1 MRKKFHN
8 LNFLEMEKKDEKKV
22 ATVAT
27 TPKTA
32 ELKNASAE
40 LKKAEEPKRAEK
52 AQTIKEILEAQL
64 REITRKKQ
72 LADHREVFVL
82 KRNELKDLLKQLK
95 QQTASGTFESEDFR
109 LTFTTK
115 SNYRDTESFRISNP
129 EMLTKFVVFLE
140 DEIGRAIERI
150 EKELLQDVA

>member
-1 MRKKFHN
+1 MRPSKNNVSQFKF
-8 LNFLEMEKKDEKKV
+8 LKMEKKDEKAK
-22 ATVAT
+22 TVAM
-27 TPKTA
+27 PKTA
-32 ELKNASAE
+32 TP
-40 LKKAEEPKRAEK
+40 KADEPKRAEK
-52 AQTIKEILEAQL
+52 AQSIKEILEAQL
-64 REITRKKQ
+64 RDITRKKQ
-72 LADHREVFVL
+72 LADHREVFVM

-140 DEIGRAIERI
+140 DEIGKAIERI
-150 EKELLQDVA
+150 EKELLQDIA

>member
-1 MRKKFHN
+1 MYRISNLEMIIFA

-32 ELKNASAE
+32 ELKDASAE

-64 REITRKKQ
+64 REITFNRTI
-72 LADHREVFVL
+72 V
-82 KRNELKDLLKQLK
+82 ELKI
-95 QQTASGTFESEDFR
+95 AFSWS
-109 LTFTTK
+109 
-115 SNYRDTESFRISNP
+115 
-129 EMLTKFVVFLE
+129 
-140 DEIGRAIERI
+140 
-150 EKELLQDVA
+150 